1 MAAQVFDFDPPE
13 RFVAGTVGEPGAR
26 TFFLQA
32 RSGRAITS
40 VSLEK
45 LQVAALAERVEEL
58 LDEVARRSGTA
69 APVPVLLGA
78 GPRDDAPLEQPIEDE
93 FRVGTMTLAWDRD
106 RSRVVIECFEALE
119 ADAAAEAQGADVTG
133 TAGERTMMRVHLSGA
148 EARAFAAR
156 SAALVGAG
164 RAPCPLCGDPLDPEG
179 HLCARANGYRR

>member
-1 MAAQVFDFDPPE
+1 MASQVFDFDPPE
-13 RFVAGTVGEPGAR
+13 RFVAGTVGQPGAR

-32 RSGRAITS
+32 RRGRVITS

-45 LQVAALAERVEEL
+45 LQVSALAERVEEL
-58 LDEVARRSGTA
+58 LDEVVRRSGGA
-69 APVPVLLGA
+69 APVPALLGA

-93 FRVGTMTLAWDRD
+93 FRVGTMTLAWDGEREV
-106 RSRVVIECFEALE
+106 VVIECFEALE
-119 ADAAAEAQGADVTG
+119 ADAAVDEADVTG
-133 TAGERTMMRVHLSGA
+133 TAGDRTVMRVHLSGA

-156 SAALVGAG
+156 SSALVEAG